1 LAEDVVLSAVVEV
14 TDKSQLEDLTANVS
28 PEADGGASAG
38 GGGGGGGIMEMLGS
52 MTGLLKVATVALGV
66 LAAVPGLLS
75 GVLRLLEVALL
86 PIGILFQSLLAP
98 LIQRLLKFLVQ
109 NDVFGAIQRFAS
121 SIVSAISNFVADLQP
136 LIDSLSNIF
145 TGGGENVGEKV
156 AGETVGGDI
165 ASGSTSEQVGG
176 VAGAATT
183 VGLPGVGQVIAPPV
197 SEFTSNAWQEFTG
210 ESSSGQ
216 TQEEGPS

>member
-38 GGGGGGGIMEMLGS
+38 GGGGGAGGLLDILGNMS
-52 MTGLLKVATVALGV
+52 GLLKVATVALGV

-136 LIDSLSNIF
+136 LIDSLSNF
-145 TGGGENVGEKV
+145 VNPLTGGENQEQPQLTNFEPTTG
-156 AGETVGGDI
+156 VGGTVQDTSDI
-165 ASGSTSEQVGG
+165 VSADN
-176 VAGAATT
+176 
-183 VGLPGVGQVIAPPV
+183 PGFVVPAI
-197 SEFTSNAWQEFTG
+197 SEFSASVWDEFTG
-210 ESSSGQ
+210 EASNGQ